1 VIPDAVFQQTLLGFL
16 QPVAAYLTDDRV
28 SEVMINGHEEV
39 FIERGGKLERTDAKF
54 PSEHALAA
62 AVRNIAQYVGKTVDP
77 ERPVLDARLP
87 DGSRVCAILPPAA
100 RRGICV
106 SIRRFPKRRLTVS
119 ELIKHGAMTEACR
132 RFLEI
137 CVLVKRNVMV
147 AGGTG
152 SGKTS
157 LLNALSSFV
166 PESERIVVIED
177 SSEVQLQQPHAVYL
191 EARPPD
197 AKGRGAVSIRDLLRA
212 TLRMRPDRIVVGECR
227 GGEALDL
234 IQAMTSG
241 HGGSLS
247 TVHATYPHDT
257 LHRLETLCLM
267 SDVELP
273 LSALRGQIS
282 SAVNVVVQTSRMNDG
297 SRKITHVAEC
307 TGLTDGHYALTM
319 LFEFRQRGVEAKTGK
334 VLGELEPSGNRPSF
348 ADEIEGAGLKLPPEL
363 SGG

>member
-1 VIPDAVFQQTLLGFL
+1 MIPDAVFRQTLRGFL
-16 QPVAAYLTDDRV
+16 SPVAAFLDDDGV
-28 SEVMINGHEEV
+28 SEIMINGFEEV
-39 FIERGGKLERTDAKF
+39 YIERGGQLQRTDARF
-54 PSEHALAA
+54 TSDHALAS
-62 AVRNIAQYVGKTVDP
+62 AVRNIAQYVGKAVDA
-77 ERPVLDARLP
+77 EHPVLDARLP
-87 DGSRVCAILPPAA
+87 DGSRVCAVLPPAS

-106 SIRRFPKRRLTVS
+106 SIRRFPKERLTV
-119 ELIKHGAMTEACR
+119 EQLIKFGAFDERCR
-132 RFLEI
+132 RFLEL
-137 CVLVKRNVMV
+137 CVLLKRNVMV

-166 PESERIVVIED
+166 PARERIVVIED
-177 SSEVQLQQPHAVYL
+177 SSEVQLQQPHALYL

-197 AKGRGAVSIRDLLRA
+197 PRGHGAVTIRDLLRA
-212 TLRMRPDRIVVGECR
+212 TLRLRPDRIVVGECR

-273 LSALRGQIS
+273 LSALRGQIA

-307 TGLTDGHYALTM
+307 TGLTDGGYALHM
-319 LFEFRQRGVEAKTGK
+319 LLEWQQTGTDPATGR
-334 VLGELEPSGNRPSF
+334 VLGRLVPTGRAPSF
-348 ADEIEGAGLKLPPEL
+348 ADEIRARGLALPPEME
-363 SGG
+363 G